1 MEYIIET
8 VNDKEVLLEVYTD
21 FIELI
26 FDKQFDY
33 DFTEKVYN
41 VLDNPKKVFIEITV
55 YISGGE
61 KIFNKNIIVI
71 NQSIQE
77 TLEILLLALENL
89 NEFEACKVVK
99 QYLDYNYN
107 TIIN

>member
-8 VNDKEVLLEVYTD
+8 VNDKEVLLEIYTD

-41 VLDNPKKVFIEITV
+41 VLDNPEKVFIEITV

-61 KIFNKNIIVI
+61 SIFNKNIIVT
-71 NQSIQE
+71 NQNVHE
-77 TLEILLLALENL
+77 TLEVLLVALENL
-89 NEFEACKVVK
+89 SEFEACKVVK
-99 QYLDYNYN
+99 QYLDSNYN
-107 TIIN
+107 TITN